1 MRRNKNK
8 SAKKQIDLAKTVGKG
23 YNKFWNDKHFYRV
36 VKGSRGSKKSS
47 TTALNIIYR
56 MLQYDWA
63 NTLVLRRTGKTNRAS
78 TFKQLVWAIHQLGVE
93 DYFTIN
99 NTLPEIRTL
108 DGRIIM
114 FAGLDEPLKLTSIT
128 VPVGKLS
135 WVWLEE
141 AFEFESWD
149 NVQTVIESIR
159 GKDDNPEFF
168 KQITI
173 TLNPWSELHWI
184 KKQFFDQ
191 DGSVDPD
198 MIYSTTTTYRA
209 NEWLDEQDI
218 SRYEALRERDPRRA
232 RIVLDGE
239 WGISDGLVFED
250 RFEVRDI
257 ASQELAGTV
266 KFVGQD
272 FGQVNDPSTINVGYA
287 DIPNRKVYLTQEYH
301 KVGATRQDLHNA
313 QVNMNIINDTIF
325 ADKQEILMIN
335 ELRDMGAKNMFAG
348 HKGKGSVEQGLA
360 LMSEYQFI
368 IDPSLVE
375 TVKEFNLYS
384 WKKDPDGK
392 STSQPED
399 ANNHHIDAIR
409 YGMQQILYG
418 QNRPS
423 MSQADKLKRLKDI
436 GF

>member
-1 MRRNKNK
+1 M
-8 SAKKQIDLAKTVGKG
+8 DVCHGCG
-23 YNKFWNDKHFYRV
+23 F
-36 VKGSRGSKKSS
+36 
-47 TTALNIIYR
+47 
-56 MLQYDWA
+56 
-63 NTLVLRRTGKTNRAS
+63 
-78 TFKQLVWAIHQLGVE
+78 
-93 DYFTIN
+93 
-99 NTLPEIRTL
+99 
-108 DGRIIM
+108 
-114 FAGLDEPLKLTSIT
+114 
-128 VPVGKLS
+128 
-135 WVWLEE
+135 EE

-287 DIPNRKVYLTQEYH
+287 DVANRKVYLTQEYH

-384 WKKDPDGK
+384 WKKDPDGNA
-392 STSQPED
+392 TSQPED

>member
-266 KFVGQD
+266 KFVD
-272 FGQVNDPSTINVGYA
+272 
-287 DIPNRKVYLTQEYH
+287 R
-301 KVGATRQDLHNA
+301 
-313 QVNMNIINDTIF
+313 
-325 ADKQEILMIN
+325 
-335 ELRDMGAKNMFAG
+335 
-348 HKGKGSVEQGLA
+348 
-360 LMSEYQFI
+360 
-368 IDPSLVE
+368 
-375 TVKEFNLYS
+375 
-384 WKKDPDGK
+384 K
-392 STSQPED
+392 STRLNSS
-399 ANNHHIDAIR
+399 HLKLSR
-409 YGMQQILYG
+409 M
-418 QNRPS
+418 PS
-423 MSQADKLKRLKDI
+423 SA
-436 GF
+436 